1 MRKVHY
7 CVVFTVNMI
16 NINLTSKKR
25 ISAVRSTE
33 YLSEF
38 TSTLLYHSA
47 SVFCVYIYYS
57 SRLEDIKDKNWLHWG
72 QKTLLVPL
80 CNHSKLTICL
90 GFASYLQPSLAWQWK
105 ELLMLVLSEV
115 LHHGGGRGLFPGV
128 ATPDVSC
135 HKEPARA
142 SEAPYVFFV
151 LCLFF
156 MS

>member
-1 MRKVHY
+1 MVKVH

-47 SVFCVYIYYS
+47 SVFTLIIPSCW
-57 SRLEDIKDKNWLHWG
+57 RIKRIKIDFARG

-80 CNHSKLTICL
+80 CRHSKLTICP
-90 GFASYLQPSLAWQWK
+90 GFASYL
-105 ELLMLVLSEV
+105 
-115 LHHGGGRGLFPGV
+115 
-128 ATPDVSC
+128 
-135 HKEPARA
+135 
-142 SEAPYVFFV
+142 
-151 LCLFF
+151 
-156 MS
+156 